1 MVRLTFT
8 EAIKGYMAWR
18 VPGGDARAARLDA
31 RVLAEVRAAFG
42 RSLPDA
48 APGESTA
55 DALRRTFTTGAFQ
68 SPEATRTFF
77 SQLADLLLPADL
89 IADLRAVDGRPHLVI
104 DPSPS
109 LAQVPWSSLLVGPER
124 VMLGELADVTLGVPA
139 AVAAQARRAHD
150 GEGALV
156 AMDPRAPGL
165 KPVLGDS
172 GARPRLGLEWL
183 LDGSVGAGSFL
194 FVGHVSAADVE
205 LASGES
211 STLHL
216 SEPVT
221 AGELL
226 RSGWRAPRRVGL
238 VGCGSGTDL
247 RYPEPFG
254 LALTAIMCGAENVAA
269 TVWTLPTDAG
279 IAEFAGGDAGAGGME
294 IAGGDADA
302 GGGPL
307 SALADAIAAA
317 HAGDD
322 PVRDLLDWQAA
333 RARAWYADGNPADTP
348 AVWAAPGI
356 FHRG

>member
-1 MVRLTFT
+1 M
-8 EAIKGYMAWR
+8 
-18 VPGGDARAARLDA
+18 
-31 RVLAEVRAAFG
+31 
-42 RSLPDA
+42 
-48 APGESTA
+48 
-55 DALRRTFTTGAFQ
+55 
-68 SPEATRTFF
+68 
-77 SQLADLLLPADL
+77 
-89 IADLRAVDGRPHLVI
+89 
-104 DPSPS
+104 
-109 LAQVPWSSLLVGPER
+109 
-124 VMLGELADVTLGVPA
+124 
-139 AVAAQARRAHD
+139 
-150 GEGALV
+150 
-156 AMDPRAPGL
+156 
-165 KPVLGDS
+165 
-172 GARPRLGLEWL
+172 
-183 LDGSVGAGSFL
+183 
-194 FVGHVSAADVE
+194 SAADVE

-269 TVWTLPTDAG
+269 TVWTLPTEAG

-294 IAGGDADA
+294 IAGGAAGA

>member
-8 EAIKGYMAWR
+8 EAINGYMAWR
-18 VPGGDARAARLDA
+18 TSGGDARAARLDA

-42 RSLPDA
+42 RSLPDV
-48 APGESTA
+48 APGETPA

-77 SQLADLLLPADL
+77 SQLADLLLPAEL
-89 IADLRAVDGRPHLVI
+89 IADLRALAGRPRLVI

-124 VMLGELADVTLGVPA
+124 MMLGELADVTLGIPA
-139 AVAAQARRAHD
+139 AIAAQARPAHAGD
-150 GEGALV
+150 GALV

-165 KPVLGDS
+165 KPVLGHS
-172 GARPRLGLEWL
+172 GERPRVGLEWL
-183 LDGSVGAGSFL
+183 LEGSVDAASFL

-211 STLHL
+211 STMHL

-238 VGCGSGTDL
+238 VGCGAGTDL

-254 LALTAIMCGAENVAA
+254 LALTAIMCGAEDVAA
-269 TVWTLPTDAG
+269 TVWTLPTEAG
-279 IAEFAGGDAGAGGME
+279 IAQFGGMAAN
-294 IAGGDADA
+294 AGN
-302 GGGPL
+302 PL
-307 SALADAIAAA
+307 TELADAITAA

-322 PVRDLLDWQAA
+322 PVRDFLDWQCT
-333 RARAWYADGNPADTP
+333 RARAWYSGGNPADTP
-348 AVWAAPGI
+348 AVWAAPGL